1 MERTMEFLMAY
12 IKLEWENRN
21 RLESEVK
28 LEREKRQQLEAEV
41 ETLKTLLEPL
51 QKKEL
56 EFYRQ
61 KHHTAIQNIRKDYYR
76 NGLYGGGRIECDDGA
91 YENGTDIIDLPI
103 SDRVCNDTVA
113 THLIC
118 PKCQIKYQADGHE
131 QFLIHLE
138 ECVTT

>member
-1 MERTMEFLMAY
+1 MEFLMEY

-28 LEREKRQQLEAEV
+28 LERERRQQLEAEV

-76 NGLYGGGRIECDDGA
+76 NGLHGGGRGGVVGDLLQPVVIVIIVGGLAARDVVVPEHGCQPGLLFSGA
-91 YENGTDIIDLPI
+91 
-103 SDRVCNDTVA
+103 S
-113 THLIC
+113 
-118 PKCQIKYQADGHE
+118 
-131 QFLIHLE
+131 
-138 ECVTT
+138 